1 MFQRLGR
8 LPSRGLL
15 MAPPPNIIWFRQD
28 LRLADNPAL
37 TAAAAAGA
45 PVLGVYILDDE
56 TPGRWRMG
64 GASRWWLHHSLA
76 ALGRSL
82 AAHGVPLVVRSGR
95 AAPALAKLAA
105 ELGAAAVFWNG
116 HLEPYWRQAE
126 SEVEQALAAHGVAGR
141 AFGLPLLFDPA
152 RVVGRSGGAFKVFT
166 PFWRACLAAAP
177 PPAPLPPP
185 QRLCGPAGFADG
197 GTLADLRLLPTKPDW
212 AAGLRDAWVPGESAA
227 QARLAAFLDHDLAGY
242 AALRD
247 RPEPGATSRLSPALH
262 FGEISARQVW
272 HAAAMRI
279 AIEPKDA
286 ADGHLFLREL
296 GWREF
301 YGRVLLEHPD
311 VADKPMQPRFADFPW
326 ASAPSELQAWQQG
339 RTGFP
344 IVDAGMR
351 QLWQTGWMHNRV
363 RMIVASFLTKDLL
376 IPWQDG
382 EAWFWDTLVD
392 ADMANNAGG
401 WQWVAGCGTDAAPFF
416 RVFSPVR
423 QGERFDPRGDYV
435 RRWVP
440 ELKLLPARWIHR
452 PWDSPPRELD
462 AAGVRL
468 GATYPGPILDHESAR
483 KRALAAFASLR
494 LSQPPK

>member
-1 MFQRLGR
+1 M
-8 LPSRGLL
+8 
-15 MAPPPNIIWFRQD
+15 MAAPPNIVWFRQD

-37 TAAAAAGA
+37 TAAAAASA
-45 PVLGVYILDDE
+45 PVLGVYVLDDE
-56 TPGRWRMG
+56 TPGRWRLG
-64 GASRWWLHHSLA
+64 GASRWWLHHSLS
-76 ALGRSL
+76 ALSRAL
-82 AAHGVPLVVRSGR
+82 EAHGVPLLIRRGRS
-95 AAPALAKLAA
+95 APALAQLAA
-105 ELGAAAVFWNG
+105 ETRAAAVFWNG
-116 HLEPYWRQAE
+116 HLEPHWRQAE
-126 SEVEQALAAHGVAGR
+126 REVEEALTTQGIAGR

-152 RVVGRSGGAFKVFT
+152 RVAGRSGCAFKVFT

-177 PPAPLPPP
+177 PAAPLPPP
-185 QRLCGPAGFADG
+185 ESLHGCVGFAAG
-197 GTLADLRLLPTKPDW
+197 STLADLRLLPTKPDW
-212 AAGLRDAWVPGESAA
+212 ASGLREVWSPGETEAHA
-227 QARLAAFLDHDLAGY
+227 QLAAFLDQDLAGY

-247 RPEPGATSRLSPALH
+247 RPEPGATSQLSPALH
-262 FGEISARQVW
+262 FGELSARQVW
-272 HAAAMRI
+272 HATAMRM
-279 AIEPKDA
+279 ALEPQLA
-286 ADGHLFLREL
+286 ADGHAFLREL

-301 YGRVLLEHPD
+301 YARVLFAHPD
-311 VADKPMQPRFADFPW
+311 VAEVPMQARFADFPW
-326 ASAPSELQAWQQG
+326 ASAPAGLKAWQQG

-423 QGERFDPRGDYV
+423 QGENFDPQGNYV

-440 ELKLLPARWIHR
+440 ELARLPARWIHR
-452 PWDSPPRELD
+452 PWDAPPLESR

-468 GATYPGPILDHESAR
+468 GASYPTPILDHESAR
-483 KRALAAFASLR
+483 KRALAAFASLQR
-494 LSQPPK
+494 PQAPK